1 LRQAIETFLS
11 PPAAP
16 AAPASA
22 SSEDGVAQI
31 VEEHDEAGRLAG
43 RASMMAGVPHGESTR
58 YAPDGTLLL
67 QANFAHGA
75 LNGPLR
81 SFDEQGVPLQHA
93 HYLNGKAHG
102 VVTVYQEGC
111 LAARQ
116 HYVHGVL
123 HGESV
128 SYAPSGLV
136 TSRMTYEA
144 GKLDRE
150 ALFMTDGVIVR
161 RMNYRLGLLEG
172 ETREYAR
179 DGALVQS
186 SPYRANLLHGTVRRF
201 APDGSVIEE
210 RAFQQG
216 KPQGEWR
223 KVDAAPAPGSAPA
236 APRLV
241 KHFEKWVRG

>member
-11 PPAAP
+11 PPAATTAASP
-16 AAPASA
+16 A
-22 SSEDGVAQI
+22 DGVAQI
-31 VEEHDEAGRLAG
+31 VEERDEAGRLVG
-43 RASMMAGVPHGESTR
+43 RASLMAGVPHGESTR
-58 YAPDGTLLL
+58 YAADGTTLL
-67 QANFAHGA
+67 QANFARGA

-81 SFDEQGVPLQHA
+81 SFDEQGMPLQHA
-93 HYLNGKAHG
+93 HYLDGKPHG

-150 ALFMTDGVIVR
+150 ALFMTDGVVVR
-161 RMNYRLGLLEG
+161 RMNYRHGLLEG

-201 APDGSVIEE
+201 APDGSVLEE

-223 KVDAAPAPGSAPA
+223 SVDAAPAPGNSPA